1 MAKERGTTTVDR
13 EKFAE
18 TRALGVGRYRRRAVR
33 AHPPTSAT
41 RRPGGVRSKD
51 AYRRGDGARCRVTRL
66 GSPRRRHRRGLSL
79 ARGPVSNP
87 AVRRGEIGLAEIDA
101 WRPVVVLTHDPM
113 GRVLHLV
120 IVGPLTSAIGGFST
134 EVAPFEAD
142 DVRRAC
148 GVDLDN
154 VQLVSRSRLVRR
166 AVRATPDTLR
176 TICAAAAAA
185 IDCRTS

>member
-1 MAKERGTTTVDR
+1 M
-13 EKFAE
+13 
-18 TRALGVGRYRRRAVR
+18 
-33 AHPPTSAT
+33 
-41 RRPGGVRSKD
+41 
-51 AYRRGDGARCRVTRL
+51 
-66 GSPRRRHRRGLSL
+66 
-79 ARGPVSNP
+79 SNP

-142 DVRRAC
+142 DVRRTC